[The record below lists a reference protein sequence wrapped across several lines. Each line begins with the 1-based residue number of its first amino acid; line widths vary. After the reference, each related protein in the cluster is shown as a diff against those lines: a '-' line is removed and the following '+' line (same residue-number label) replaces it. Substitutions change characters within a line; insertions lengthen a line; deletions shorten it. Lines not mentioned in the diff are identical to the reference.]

1 MACEGLSKN
10 RRANPTAPRGRQPEP
25 PNPQRNR
32 RSSCRKEPPNPG
44 QPTID
49 AQNEQT
55 KSSRTRAANHIGIL
69 AEKTAAIWVD
79 CDSLGYYQ
87 VRLRKVKKIKF
98 KKMGKSSAKQ
108 EVPAWDIPR
117 AIETIFRLVS
127 FTASPNFVNVSRLD
141 IAPNVSFSPTTTH
154 RKRPAG
160 RIDSM
165 VEPPIIPRSKP
176 WTGF

>member
-1 MACEGLSKN
+1 MACEGLPKD
-10 RRANPTAPRGRQPEP
+10 RRANPTATRVRQPKP
-25 PNPQRNR
+25 PKPRHNC
-32 RSSCRKEPPNPG
+32 RSLCRKEPPNPG

-69 AEKTAAIWVD
+69 AEMTAAIWVD
-79 CDSLGYYQ
+79 YDSLGYYQ

-98 KKMGKSSAKQ
+98 KKMGNSSAKQ

-117 AIETIFRLVS
+117 AIETMFRLVS
-127 FTASPNFVNVSRLD
+127 FTASPNFVNVCRLV
-141 IAPNVSFSPTTTH
+141 IAPNVSFSPTPTH
-154 RKRPAG
+154 RKQPAC